1 MKKSLTIAA
10 FVFLAV
16 STVALADSL
25 TVTSQV
31 LTTNPPGFATIST
44 STSFGFKGPATITFT
59 IAGKTCNLLGSG
71 GNTGVPG
78 GCNYTVTVAPDGSIS
93 GKSGDNQGCTPSSQ
107 IAASCK

>member
-25 TVTSQV
+25 TVTTQL
-31 LTTNPPGFATIST
+31 LTTSPPGFATIST
-44 STSFGFKGPATITFT
+44 STSFGFKGPATITFS

-71 GNTGVPG
+71 GGGVPA

-93 GKSGDNQGCTPSSQ
+93 GKSGDNKGCTPSSQ